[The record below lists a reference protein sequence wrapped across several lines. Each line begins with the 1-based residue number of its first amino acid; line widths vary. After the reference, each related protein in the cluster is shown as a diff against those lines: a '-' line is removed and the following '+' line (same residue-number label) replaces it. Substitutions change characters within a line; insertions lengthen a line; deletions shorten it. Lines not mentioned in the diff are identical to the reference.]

1 MLYLYNT
8 NIMSTK
14 KKLVNIVNGKNTK
27 DGKIEEKEE
36 NIEDDDDDEEEESDE
51 ENEEDE
57 EEDEEDDYKYEIDDI
72 EDEDVEDDED
82 DEDDEPIDCLYDQEI
97 QINEHELDLETE
109 IPTNER
115 MTLNIMTKYE
125 ISRILGIRVQ
135 QLIKGAKPLVSN
147 TNGKSSIEIAIDEL
161 MSGSMPF
168 KIKRPLPSGEYEIW
182 KCKELTVFLTQDD
195 IIDIIS
201 ALDK

>member
-1 MLYLYNT
+1 
-8 NIMSTK
+8 MSTK

>member
-1 MLYLYNT
+1 
-8 NIMSTK
+8 MSTK

-27 DGKIEEKEE
+27 NTKIETIKEKEE
-36 NIEDDDDDEEEESDE
+36 EIEEEEEEIEEEEEEEEEESDE
-51 ENEEDE
+51 ED
-57 EEDEEDDYKYEIDDI
+57 DDDYKYEIDDI
-72 EDEDVEDDED
+72 EEEEEDAEDNGD

-109 IPTNER
+109 IPMNER

-147 TNGKSSIEIAIDEL
+147 TNGKSAIEIAIDEL

>member
-36 NIEDDDDDEEEESDE
+36 NIEDDDDEEESDE

-82 DEDDEPIDCLYDQEI
+82 DEDDDPIDCLYDQEI